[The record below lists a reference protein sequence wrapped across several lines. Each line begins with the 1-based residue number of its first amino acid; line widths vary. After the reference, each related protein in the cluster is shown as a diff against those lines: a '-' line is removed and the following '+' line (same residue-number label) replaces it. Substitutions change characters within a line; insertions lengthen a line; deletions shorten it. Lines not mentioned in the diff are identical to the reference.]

1 MHFRLVDLAACIFAA
16 YFPHVLS
23 GFGRMNVKLQ
33 KNDFHKRGYCC
44 LDENLLH
51 QLLSFLNAK
60 EDHY

>member
-16 YFPHVLS
+16 YFPRVLS
-23 GFGRMNVKLQ
+23 EFGRMSVKLQ

-51 QLLSFLNAK
+51 QLLS
-60 EDHY
+60 